1 MHNLS
6 REIKQLRLNSGLTQD
21 LLAEQLH
28 VTRQA
33 VSNWENGKTRPD
45 LDTLQAI
52 AQICGG
58 DLAALLGLPH
68 KAEPD
73 YITGQ
78 RKYWIAVAACG
89 AILLIG
95 IALHFTLLPRLQD
108 MKITNWDMIPLLKYQ
123 IFVTPACYLALGW
136 LIPTL
141 LSLKLDLRPTQTVRI
156 LCTVSTVICLL
167 ICVIAICS
175 LLISFSGVTLPFWS
189 QIYPLFARHVS
200 TVLFAVR
207 KYIPFLFG
215 LSAFFTWN

>member
-33 VSNWENGKTRPD
+33 VSNWENGKTQPD

-52 AQICGG
+52 VQICGG

-78 RKYWIAVAACG
+78 RKYWIAVAVCG

-123 IFVTPACYLALGW
+123 LLVTPACYLALGW

-141 LSLKLDLRPTQTVRI
+141 LSLKWDLRPTRLVRT
-156 LCTVSTVICLL
+156 LCTVSVVVCLL
-167 ICVIAICS
+167 IFAATAGTFALS
-175 LLISFSGVTLPFWS
+175 LGGINVSLWHLIYHFFAEYLRSFW
-189 QIYPLFARHVS
+189 QIIFK
-200 TVLFAVR
+200 T
-207 KYIPFLFG
+207 IPFLFG